1 MPDDNDRNDR
11 KKIRQNEQLLEA
23 SSIGL
28 MFPIA
33 IALGYGWGW
42 WMDNKLFHTS
52 PWLTWIFTAFG
63 VIAAFINLFRIGLRK
78 DDGSSG

>member
-1 MPDDNDRNDR
+1 MPDDNDSGNKQR
-11 KKIRQNEQLLEA
+11 KNETTLEA
-23 SSIGL
+23 SAIGL

-33 IALGYGWGW
+33 MGLGYAWGWG
-42 WMDNKLFHTS
+42 MDKLFHTG

-78 DDGSSG
+78 E